1 MPRLPGWLRRVA
13 QVAVAVLLLGLLW
26 RYAGGGEALDLLWQ
40 AQPGWL
46 LAAWIALV
54 TQTVLSALR
63 WRLTAAQLGI
73 GMSRCRALSE
83 YLEAQLLNQ
92 SIPGGVLGDARRAV
106 RARDQAGMWA
116 AGQSVVI
123 ERLAGQVGLF
133 LCLAVGFAA
142 TLVVP
147 GRVDWPGWLAVSVAL
162 GLLAAALVPPGL
174 AWLARRNDRAS
185 AIWRPVAQALL
196 EPRVLRAQLILSFGT
211 ALCNLAGF
219 ALAARAVGAG
229 LGPIETLT
237 LVPLILLSMLIPL
250 SISGWGL
257 REGAAAVLFP
267 LAGLSASAGLAASVT
282 FGLLLIASA
291 LPGVVV
297 LLLRRPAPV

>member
-26 RYAGGGEALDLLWQ
+26 RYAGGGEALDRLWQ

-73 GMSRCRALSE
+73 GMSRGRALSE

-147 GRVDWPGWLAVSVAL
+147 GRVDWPGWLAVAIAL

-174 AWLARRNDRAS
+174 AWLARRNDRAR
-185 AIWRPVAQALL
+185 AIWRPVAHALL
-196 EPRVLRAQLILSFGT
+196 APQVLRAQLILSFGT

-297 LLLRRPAPV
+297 LLLRRPTPA